1 MKHQQIPTTNVAK
14 SWVVSYK
21 TGSQTCQGRTVRKKV
36 PITWAAKFT
45 KGKLE
50 TRGSLGKISIVIKEM
65 QIKTVVA
72 RDERI
77 LDAELELIGVIYSE
91 DNLAI
96 HTKGSKFTSAI
107 SRNHPWK
114 IIRDAQTEVPIWV
127 HCICAYNQWKLA
139 VTSVFCNRASLE
151 EMIACATAG
160 FFFFNRDWMEV
171 TGYRSASSLIPKYL
185 ELTNKSFEGKKST
198 NSSGRSSAGRVF
210 AEFLGHGKEE
220 TDSQVTKTRKKH
232 LRHTPES

>member
-21 TGSQTCQGRTVRKKV
+21 TGSQTYQGRTVRKKV

-160 FFFFNRDWMEV
+160 FFFLTE
-171 TGYRSASSLIPKYL
+171 TGWRWQDTDLPLPSFQNILNWQIKVLKEKKVLIVLEGHQQAEYL
-185 ELTNKSFEGKKST
+185 QNFWDL
-198 NSSGRSSAGRVF
+198 GRKGQIVKW
-210 AEFLGHGKEE
+210 L
-220 TDSQVTKTRKKH
+220 
-232 LRHTPES
+232 